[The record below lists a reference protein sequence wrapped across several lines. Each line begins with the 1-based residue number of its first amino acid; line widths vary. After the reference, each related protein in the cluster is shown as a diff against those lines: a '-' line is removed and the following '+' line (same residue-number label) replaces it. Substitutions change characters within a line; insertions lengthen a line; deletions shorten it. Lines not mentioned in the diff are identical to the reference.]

1 MKHAETIDDVI
12 EGLEKI
18 IDWAYQKNSRL
29 GYFPALYIKVTR
41 EVKEEIQAG
50 FFDDGPRMERLDV
63 EFADRYLDAFYA
75 YRDGRPLTKSWQV
88 TFEAAENKNLLIL
101 QHLLLGM
108 NAHIN
113 LDLGIATAKVC
124 PGTEIATVEKD
135 FNRINGILFKLTN
148 EVQRKIDT
156 LSPWMAVLDW
166 VGGRKDEKFA
176 DFSLEMARKGA
187 WMFAKEMA
195 NSDPEQGQQSIE
207 LRDQVVA
214 GLEYLLEG
222 RWFIRPVI
230 GLVRSFESKDVRR
243 NIQVLRAGSAD

>member
-1 MKHAETIDDVI
+1 MNHAETIDDII

-29 GYFPALYIKVTR
+29 GYFPALYMQVTR
-41 EVKEEIQAG
+41 KVKEGIEAS

-113 LDLGIATAKVC
+113 LDLGIATAK
-124 PGTEIATVEKD
+124 
-135 FNRINGILFKLTN
+135 N
-148 EVQRKIDT
+148 
-156 LSPWMAVLDW
+156 
-166 VGGRKDEKFA
+166 
-176 DFSLEMARKGA
+176 
-187 WMFAKEMA
+187 
-195 NSDPEQGQQSIE
+195 QSG
-207 LRDQVVA
+207 D
-214 GLEYLLEG
+214 
-222 RWFIRPVI
+222 
-230 GLVRSFESKDVRR
+230 
-243 NIQVLRAGSAD
+243 